1 LKNTEA
7 PKPIPPEHD
16 ALAAKAVEAAFR
28 IHRTLGP
35 GLLESVYHACMC
47 YELSKMAVP
56 YEHELSLPVKYEGVK
71 LDAGMRVDLWLDRKV
86 ILELKTVEILQPVHK
101 AQLLTYMK
109 LTGTRLG
116 LLINFNV
123 AQLKE
128 GIVRL
133 AL

>member
-1 LKNTEA
+1 
-7 PKPIPPEHD
+7 
-16 ALAAKAVEAAFR
+16 
-28 IHRTLGP
+28 
-35 GLLESVYHACMC
+35 MC